1 MSRPPAV
8 LSGYEGVRA
17 LVLGANGFIGR
28 WVARRL
34 TEAHARVTVAVR
46 RPEEFAEVA
55 RQWSI
60 AAETIAFDALREGSV
75 ARAISGAAPDIVFNL
90 AGYGIDRAE
99 TDPGAMSRIN
109 DVLVR
114 QVAEVLA
121 GTLPAAEWRGR
132 RLVHAGSA
140 LEYGLVEGTATEDGP
155 AVPHT
160 AYGRTKLAGTT
171 ALRAVAAATG
181 LASVTAR
188 FFTVFGPGE
197 HERRLL
203 PTIRQAARA
212 GSAATLSS
220 GRQRRDFT
228 YVGDVA
234 EGLLRLGLSA
244 GTPGEIVNLATGR
257 MTSVRAFAEA
267 AAKVLE
273 LPPDRLLFG
282 TEPIRADEMRIT
294 AVDVSRLEL
303 RTGWMPDPDLER
315 GIRRAVLFES
325 ALARESQ
332 PPASAV

>member
-1 MSRPPAV
+1 MNRPPAV
-8 LSGYEGVRA
+8 ISGYEGVRA

-34 TEAHARVTVAVR
+34 TEARARITVAVR

-60 AAETIAFDALREGSV
+60 AADATVFDALAEGSV

-90 AGYGIDRAE
+90 AGYGIDRTE
-99 TDPGAMSRIN
+99 TDPGMMSRIN

-114 QVAEVLA
+114 QVAEVLV
-121 GTLPAAEWRGR
+121 GTVPAADWHGR

-140 LEYGLVEGTATEDGP
+140 LEYGLVDGTATEDGP
-155 AVPHT
+155 VNPHT
-160 AYGRTKLAGTT
+160 DYGRSKLAGTK
-171 ALRAVAAATG
+171 ALHAVADSTG
-181 LASVTAR
+181 LKSVSAR
-188 FFTVFGPGE
+188 PFTVFGPGE
-197 HERRLL
+197 HHGRLL
-203 PTIRQAARA
+203 PTLRQAARS

-220 GRQRRDFT
+220 GTQRRDFT
-228 YVGDVA
+228 YVEDVA
-234 EGLLRLGLSA
+234 EGMLRLGLSA

-267 AAKVLE
+267 AAMVLE

-294 AVDVSRLEL
+294 GVDVSRLKL
-303 RTGWMPDPDLER
+303 LTGWTPDPDLER

-325 ALARESQ
+325 ALARDSQ